1 MATREKINP
10 LVANAIGEIRN
21 IGKPITMIA
30 VDWDVDA
37 DPSRA
42 AMEAL
47 HNTIMLRATILAAGA
62 VYDTG
67 TKQDFMLEGE
77 FPGSDY
83 KSQDLSV
90 TGTIGAALVED
101 LINLGTDDGIDFT
114 SGNIDK
120 YNEEGHVIEVG
131 PENNKE
137 KK

>member
-37 DPSRA
+37 DASRA
-42 AMEAL
+42 AMEAV

-83 KSQDLSV
+83 KSPDGTV

-101 LINLGTDDGIDFT
+101 LINLGTVDSVNFA
-114 SGNIDK
+114 SGTVAVTIK
-120 YNEEGHVIEVG
+120 TTL
-131 PENNKE
+131 KFA
-137 KK
+137 

>member
-10 LVANAIGEIRN
+10 LVANDIGEIRN

-37 DPSRA
+37 DASRA
-42 AMEAL
+42 AMEAV

-83 KSQDLSV
+83 KSQDGTV

-101 LINLGTDDGIDFT
+101 LINLGTVDSVDFT
-114 SGNIDK
+114 SGTVAVTIRTTLK
-120 YNEEGHVIEVG
+120 FAA
-131 PENNKE
+131 
-137 KK
+137 